1 VETLLF
7 IVFGAVAVAAA
18 AAVVLSRNAVHS
30 ALFLLLNF
38 VSLAVFYVV
47 LNAQFLAVAQV
58 IVYAGAIVVLFLFVI
73 MLIGGEAGRLTAPGQ
88 PIVPVSAAI
97 LSLIFLV
104 ALAYG
109 IAGGTL
115 SGSRGPASEDV
126 IARIGNVQALGQTL
140 YTAYL
145 LPVQLVAVLLLVAM
159 VGAVVLAKRPSVP
172 RQK

>member
-1 VETLLF
+1 METLLF
-7 IVFGAVAVAAA
+7 VVLGAVAVAAA
-18 AAVVLSRNAVHS
+18 GAVVLSKNAVHS

-38 VSLAVFYVV
+38 ISLAVFYVV

-88 PIVPVSAAI
+88 SIVPISAAI

-109 IAGGTL
+109 IA
-115 SGSRGPASEDV
+115 SGALAGVQGPASEDV
-126 IARIGNVQALGQTL
+126 LAQVGNVQALGQVL
-140 YTAYL
+140 YTDYL

-159 VGAVVLAKRPSVP
+159 VGAVVLAKRP
-172 RQK
+172 KT